1 MKYRI
6 QNGIAVL
13 LLMIGVAG
21 FLDFF
26 SVRGGEISGV
36 WQIEQ
41 ADLITVEC
49 YKLYQYDDRTV
60 CTLNESQKQQLQ
72 QLLVG
77 TRFRRNLAGFVRI
90 YDRQMYDIL
99 IQFSE
104 QEPPLSLHLIGGEWL
119 SVTNQFDGHHLKIC
133 SKDWK
138 QSLNFILA
146 E

>member
-1 MKYRI
+1 MKRRI
-6 QNGIAVL
+6 RNGLAVL

-26 SVRGGEISGV
+26 SVRGGEISDV
-36 WQIEQ
+36 WQIAQ

-49 YKLYQYDDRTV
+49 YKLHQYDDRTV
-60 CTLNESQKQQLQ
+60 CTLNESQKQRLQ

-77 TRFRRNLAGFVRI
+77 TRFRRSLAGFVRI

-99 IQFSE
+99 VQFSE
-104 QEPPLSLHLIGGEWL
+104 QEPPLSLHLIGGEWI

>member
-1 MKYRI
+1 MKRRI
-6 QNGIAVL
+6 RNGLAVL

-26 SVRGGEISGV
+26 SVRGGEISDV
-36 WQIEQ
+36 WQIAQ

-49 YKLYQYDDRTV
+49 YKLHQYDDRTV
-60 CTLNESQKQQLQ
+60 CTLNESQKQRLQ

-77 TRFRRNLAGFVRI
+77 TRFRRSLAGFVRI

-99 IQFSE
+99 IRFSE
-104 QEPPLSLHLIGGEWL
+104 QEPPLSLHLIGGEWI